1 MHLEVNNCDLT
12 EDGVK
17 NLVKEA
23 PHLKFLDLSSISGL
37 SLKLL
42 EEIKTKKPDLLL
54 RQYRTEKFDLKDNGL
69 RVPRRVVQKE
79 KKKGKKGKKK
89 WSTWLISH

>member
-1 MHLEVNNCDLT
+1 
-12 EDGVK
+12 
-17 NLVKEA
+17 
-23 PHLKFLDLSSISGL
+23 
-37 SLKLL
+37 
-42 EEIKTKKPDLLL
+42 
-54 RQYRTEKFDLKDNGL
+54 L